1 MLFDSDVTIIGAG
14 PAGTTTSLFLAK
26 QNIKHTIIDK
36 AVFPRDKIC
45 GDGLSGKVVSVI
57 EELNPQWLAEMQAD
71 RERFLDSWG
80 VRFVAPNGQAID
92 LPFRINKEMPERAPG
107 FISKRVHFDHF
118 LFSKIDP
125 QKAEV
130 FLKTELKDIEY
141 DSKGLIL
148 HLNQNGKAV
157 QARSRLVIAA
167 EGERSIV
174 ARKLAH
180 YRFQPQYFYAGLR
193 AYYENV
199 ADLHPQNFIELHFL
213 EECLP
218 GYFWIF
224 PLPNN
229 QANVGVGILS
239 SDIKKN
245 KLNIRQIML
254 DAIANNPT
262 IRDRFKKARLIEP
275 IKGWGLPLGT
285 IKRRLSGE
293 RFLLTGDA
301 GSLIDPFTG
310 EGIGNAMFSARIAA
324 KLIPQF
330 LQKGDFSAQSLQR
343 YDQEVYQRMWSELS
357 LSATL
362 QKLVRFRWLFN
373 FVINRINSNK
383 QLQETFSTM
392 FNDLDS
398 RAMLRSPLFYLRML
412 FNW

>member
-118 LFSKIDP
+118 LFSKIDS